1 VAIISRGTVIT
12 TDTVDNLLSNRERV
26 VWCFHPLEKGKEVL
40 RSVTTIEERE
50 DGTISTEYNE
60 MKIAE
65 WNKILVESGV
75 SVTQMYRKM
84 PVLEDLF
91 LELTGGDSI
100 E

>member
-1 VAIISRGTVIT
+1 
-12 TDTVDNLLSNRERV
+12 
-26 VWCFHPLEKGKEVL
+26 
-40 RSVTTIEERE
+40 
-50 DGTISTEYNE
+50 
-60 MKIAE
+60 
-65 WNKILVESGV
+65 LVESGV